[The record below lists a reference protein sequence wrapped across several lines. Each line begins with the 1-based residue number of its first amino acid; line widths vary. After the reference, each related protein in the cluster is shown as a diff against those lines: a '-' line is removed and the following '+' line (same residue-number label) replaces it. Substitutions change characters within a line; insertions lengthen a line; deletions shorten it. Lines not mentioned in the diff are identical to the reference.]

1 MLQIM
6 EMQEQIQWDIFLS
19 LWMNFIFESS
29 ETWNRQ
35 FASTETGGT
44 GRKTDGILFFPERS
58 KYRKG
63 YDDRTLGDDGTSYHE
78 AI

>member
-6 EMQEQIQWDIFLS
+6 EMQEQIQWAIFQS
-19 LWMNFIFESS
+19 LWMNFIFQIFRNQS
-29 ETWNRQ
+29 
-35 FASTETGGT
+35 ASTETGGT